1 MAASFLGGCPE
12 QGCRSRRVPPLG
24 HCSVDPEGVPFLFEV
39 VLVKD
44 ADGVEVIYSKVW
56 VEVDLVFSVSHI
68 EQS

>member
-1 MAASFLGGCPE
+1 M
-12 QGCRSRRVPPLG
+12 PPLG
-24 HCSVDPEGVPFLFEV
+24 HCGVDPEGVPFLFEV